1 MLLLLLTGCSLA
13 PVYTDPD
20 TGELVAD
27 AARISLL
34 KKSSVKTIYS
44 TSTNVFYL
52 MNNASVL
59 ASGCND
65 KGLLGQGNTNAYDYV
80 VQVKLSE
87 RIKLISAND
96 SFAAA
101 VSDTNNIYIWGDL
114 SWWDSDTITVTDENF
129 AYRKFSF
136 DEIITDISVS
146 ENHIAVLS
154 KKGNVYT
161 LGYNYGQLGYDC
173 TAYNQG
179 QLYNEFRRAETD
191 QFISK
196 IETNPTATYMISSNG
211 QLFGCSFNTF
221 YELGYMDTILD
232 VNQIQANAAFT
243 ALTTAGHNLFALS
256 SAGDVYVCGQNS
268 YGVLGLNSTLA
279 SAAALTRIPFGKDI
293 KIKNIYG
300 CDYNNTVFFIS
311 EDNDI
316 YACGANSD
324 NSLLTEDTGSAVL
337 APSKVK
343 IGKVSAFYGMGTT
356 MFYIDASDHL
366 YTYGDNSYGQMPIT
380 TSSGNSK
387 FVSPVRIYAN
397 VK

>member
-20 TGELVAD
+20 TGELVAN

-65 KGLLGQGNTNAYDYV
+65 KGLRGQGNTNAYDYV

-136 DEIITDISVS
+136 EEIITDISVS

-179 QLYNEFRRAETD
+179 QLYNEFRRVETD

-196 IETNPTATYMISSNG
+196 IETGINE
-211 QLFGCSFNTF
+211 Q
-221 YELGYMDTILD
+221 
-232 VNQIQANAAFT
+232 
-243 ALTTAGHNLFALS
+243 
-256 SAGDVYVCGQNS
+256 
-268 YGVLGLNSTLA
+268 
-279 SAAALTRIPFGKDI
+279 
-293 KIKNIYG
+293 
-300 CDYNNTVFFIS
+300 
-311 EDNDI
+311 
-316 YACGANSD
+316 
-324 NSLLTEDTGSAVL
+324 
-337 APSKVK
+337 
-343 IGKVSAFYGMGTT
+343 
-356 MFYIDASDHL
+356 
-366 YTYGDNSYGQMPIT
+366 
-380 TSSGNSK
+380 
-387 FVSPVRIYAN
+387 
-397 VK
+397 